1 MDQVSSSMGED
12 MLSSLVYCMDGDSPG
27 IPPGVS
33 SSIASGVDAIDAGSI
48 KFVNRL
54 ERYQLS
60 IALVF
65 SSRLT

>member
-1 MDQVSSSMGED
+1 
-12 MLSSLVYCMDGDSPG
+12 MDGDSPG